1 MTFFVF
7 HPIVT
12 TLLCLNLINVVF
24 FLKINVVVFI
34 SIIMIRNIH
43 EDCIFKN
50 LSIDYRGKINDYLA
64 LSYFVNTTN
73 GFF

>member
-12 TLLCLNLINVVF
+12 TLLCLHLINVVF

-50 LSIDYRGKINDYLA
+50 LSIDHRGKINDYLA